1 METADRYRLHSINR
15 KVPARQLETSEGT
28 PRTLAGN
35 ARIFPAR
42 GISPLAGLLPQGGVF
57 EAKAEADEE
66 MPVEMRPGIPRQF

>member
-1 METADRYRLHSINR
+1 MGSIPSIER
-15 KVPARQLETSEGT
+15 RRPAAGDLGGERQELSQGM
-28 PRTLAGN
+28 PGFFQR
-35 ARIFPAR
+35 R